1 MNFEK
6 LRQHPF
12 VVLGQEHYNPLGIV
26 RTLGENGIHPTAFVY
41 GGGLRL
47 TSKSKYL
54 KKVYEFTSLDDA
66 YVELLKFI
74 GGCEGP
80 KPFILTSDDTTESYL
95 DQRYDELVDKAYFFN
110 AGQAGRVTVSAGI
123 I

>member
-95 DQRYDELVDKAYFFN
+95 DQRYDELVDKAYFLTLDKR
-110 AGQAGRVTVSAGI
+110 AA
-123 I
+123 

>member
-1 MNFEK
+1 MNIEK

-12 VVLGQEHYNPLGIV
+12 VVFGQEHYNPLGIV

-54 KKVYEFTSLDDA
+54 RRSMSSSRSM
-66 YVELLKFI
+66 
-74 GGCEGP
+74 
-80 KPFILTSDDTTESYL
+80 KPTISYL
-95 DQRYDELVDKAYFFN
+95 SL
-110 AGQAGRVTVSAGI
+110 
-123 I
+123 